1 MIQTEQTPTQRIR
14 RKPHRRHS
22 IEFKRSVV
30 EQTLQQGVRISHIA
44 REHNLCPSLIHD
56 WRKRYQDGL
65 FSKGRKQKLLPV
77 TLIKSIAP
85 NAPEQEEALPCAGF
99 ILLNT
104 GQISLR
110 IEGRADPG
118 TLKLILSQLL
128 PC

>member
-1 MIQTEQTPTQRIR
+1 MTQTEQPPAQRAK
-14 RKPHRRHS
+14 RKLHRQHS

-30 EQTLQQGVRISHIA
+30 EQTFQHGMRISHIA

-56 WRKRYQDGL
+56 WRKRYQGGL

-77 TLIKSIAP
+77 TLIKSLTPA
-85 NAPEQEEALPCAGF
+85 APEQEETLPCAGF
-99 ILLNT
+99 ILLKT

-110 IEGRADPG
+110 IVGRADPG